1 LKFLSA
7 SLSSY
12 ILKTIPGIFVLLSWS
27 QLKAQDPFKGLEPLF
42 TLPKSY
48 VVQHTDAALKIDGN
62 IDEAAWQKARWT
74 DDFVDIE
81 GSLKPRPTFRT
92 QVKMLWNDSTLFIA
106 AKLQEPNV
114 WATQTHHDDIIFKD
128 NDFEVFIDPSNTT
141 HQYTEIEVNAIN
153 KIFDL
158 FLPKPYRNQGS
169 PFIGWDVT
177 GLQSTVKIDGTLN
190 NAADED
196 KGWTVEMAVPL
207 KSIHT
212 GFSWAPKEGE
222 LWRINFSRVEWDT
235 RVVNGKYVKLTDAN
249 GKNLPEHN
257 WVWSPQGVINMHYP
271 ERWGYLQF
279 TREDN
284 TVFNLPDEELQRK
297 YLWLIYYRQK
307 EYQEKNGKYAL
318 TLNDLGINLNQT
330 IKGKN
335 IQLEMQA
342 TPRQF
347 TATVFA
353 DGRYRVLIND
363 EGLIKI
369 INALT
374 QR

>member
-1 LKFLSA
+1 MNFS
-7 SLSSY
+7 STSISSY
-12 ILKTIPGIFVLLSWS
+12 ILKIIPGVFVLLSWS
-27 QLKAQDPFKGLEPLF
+27 QLKAQENFKGLEPLF

-48 VVQHTDAALKIDGN
+48 VVQHTDAVLKIDGN
-62 IDEAAWQKARWT
+62 LDEAAWQKAPWT

-81 GSLKPRPTFRT
+81 GSLKPLPALRT

-106 AKLQEPNV
+106 AKLQEPNI

-128 NDFEVFIDPSNTT
+128 NDFEVFIDPGNTT

-158 FLPKPYRNQGS
+158 FLPKPYRNQGN

-177 GLQSTVKIDGTLN
+177 GLQSAVKTDGTLN

-196 KGWTVEMAVPL
+196 KGWTVEMAIPL
-207 KSIHT
+207 KSIHA
-212 GFSWAPKEGE
+212 GFAWALKEGE

-235 RVVNGKYVKLTDAN
+235 KVVNGKYVKLTDAK

-279 TREDN
+279 TRTDN
-284 TVFNLPDEELQRK
+284 TVFTLPDEELQRQH
-297 YLWLIYYRQK
+297 LWLIYYRQK
-307 EYQEKNGKYAL
+307 DYREKNGKYAL
-318 TLNDLGINLNQT
+318 TLNDLGINPKQT
-330 IKGKN
+330 VKGKN
-335 IQLEMQA
+335 IQLTMQA
-342 TPRQF
+342 TERQF
-347 TATVFA
+347 TATVVA
-353 DGRYRVLIND
+353 GGGDQISIND

-369 INALT
+369 NK
-374 QR
+374 

>member
-1 LKFLSA
+1 MKFLST
-7 SLSSY
+7 SVSSY
-12 ILKTIPGIFVLLSWS
+12 ILKAITGVFVLFGWS
-27 QLKAQDPFKGLEPLF
+27 QLKAQNSFKGLEPLF

-48 VVQHTDAALKIDGN
+48 VVQHTDAALKIDGDLN
-62 IDEAAWQKARWT
+62 DEAWQKAAWS

-81 GSLKPRPTFRT
+81 GSLKPLPALRT

-106 AKLQEPNV
+106 AKLQEPNI

-128 NDFEVFIDPSNTT
+128 NDFEVFIDPGNTT

-177 GLQSTVKIDGTLN
+177 GLQSAVKIDGTIN
-190 NAADED
+190 NPNDED
-196 KGWTVEMAVPL
+196 KGWTVEMAIPL
-207 KSIHT
+207 KSIHA

-235 RVVNGKYVKLTDAN
+235 KVVNGKYVKLKDSN

-257 WVWSPQGVINMHYP
+257 WVWSPQGVIDMHYP

-279 TREDN
+279 TRNGN
-284 TVFNLPDEELQRK
+284 TVLNLPDEELQRQ

-307 EYQEKNGKYAL
+307 EYQRKNGKYAFA
-318 TLNDLGINLNQT
+318 LNDLGISSKQ
-330 IKGKN
+330 IVKGKDV
-335 IQLEMQA
+335 QLAMQA
-342 TPRQF
+342 TERQF
-347 TATVFA
+347 TATLTA
-353 DGRYRVLIND
+353 DAGDQILIND
-363 EGLIKI
+363 EGLIKAI
-369 INALT
+369 KTNK
-374 QR
+374 